1 MNVKKFLREQAEKN
15 AENLLDEN
23 DLLYLQQFES
33 VEEGAATAK
42 PRRVSRRKLWAIISP
57 FVTVAVA
64 AVIIFPS
71 VFVKRKGD
79 IFYQEANVREVASSI
94 EDLRS
99 DLEFFDISVQ
109 ESDITVLL
117 NYDSISNDK
126 LYYTL
131 EGTNEISL
139 SDFKFYV
146 IINENYNYN
155 FELNENLFVKEFNNY
170 NLKYEYIEI
179 EVGASINYIFKG
191 KITVNTEI
199 IYIEYNQIIDL
210 GEQAFFDDIESII
223 KVKS

>member
-42 PRRVSRRKLWAIISP
+42 PRGLSRKKLWAILSP
-57 FVTVAVA
+57 VVTVAVA
-64 AVIIFPS
+64 AIIIFPS
-71 VFVKRKGD
+71 VFVKRKGN
-79 IFYQEANVREVASSI
+79 IFYQEANVRETTSTFN
-94 EDLRS
+94 DLQTDTKYFNFMEYSETPYR
-99 DLEFFDISVQ
+99 VM
-109 ESDITVLL
+109 L

-131 EGTNEISL
+131 EGTNEILL

-179 EVGASINYIFKG
+179 EVGASTNYIYKG
-191 KITVNTEI
+191 IITVNTEI
-199 IYIEYNQIIDL
+199 IYIEYNQDR
-210 GEQAFFDDIESII
+210 
-223 KVKS
+223 KSVV

>member
-42 PRRVSRRKLWAIISP
+42 PRGLSRKKLWAILSP
-57 FVTVAVA
+57 VVTVAVA
-64 AVIIFPS
+64 AIIIFPS

-79 IFYQEANVREVASSI
+79 IFYQEANVREMTSTFNDLQ
-94 EDLRS
+94 EDTHYFQFVDNINSPFR
-99 DLEFFDISVQ
+99 V
-109 ESDITVLL
+109 TL
-117 NYDSISNDK
+117 NYDSVSNDK
-126 LYYTL
+126 L
-131 EGTNEISL
+131 
-139 SDFKFYV
+139 FYV
-146 IINENYNYN
+146 LDGITAISRFKYYIIINENYQKPFDIGNDI
-155 FELNENLFVKEFNNY
+155 LFHEFNGY
-170 NLKYEYIEI
+170 NLNYECIEI
-179 EVGASINYIFKG
+179 EVGASVEYIFKG

-199 IYIEYNQIIDL
+199 IYIEYNKLIDL